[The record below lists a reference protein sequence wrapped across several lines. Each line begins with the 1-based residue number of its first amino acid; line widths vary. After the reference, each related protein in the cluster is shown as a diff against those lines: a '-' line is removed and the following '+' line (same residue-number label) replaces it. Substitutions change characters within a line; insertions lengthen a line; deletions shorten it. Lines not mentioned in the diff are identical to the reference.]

1 MTTSEHPQSAS
12 VGPGATGGD
21 ATATSGEP
29 EAQLEQPKPSGE
41 ERKPKHRGVM
51 QSLTALCVRYVERL
65 MPDPYLFAVIL
76 TLIVAALVALLV
88 NGASPSGMLKAWYG
102 GVWGSQN
109 IFTFAFQM
117 VLILVTGYTLAEAP
131 VLKRAIV
138 YVASKPRN
146 QVQGALLCFGVSAVL
161 SLLNWG
167 LGLVAGA
174 LVARQVAKRF
184 TDAHFG
190 YLIAAA
196 FMGFIVWT
204 QGLSS
209 SIALANTDNGSP
221 INVIHKM
228 TGITVPLKLTIFQP
242 YSWLSVIVVLALLA
256 LAIWRMEPA
265 QSLAPDPAVFE
276 DEDQAEVK
284 AEGKKTFAEWLEDLW
299 ILNILVFAA
308 GIAYFCISG
317 FALNISSMIMLFTIT
332 SALLH
337 RTPIRFIR
345 AFTGAAKVSG
355 PLLLQYPLYGGL
367 VGLAGLSALASGHR
381 GQAAADAAGPGG
393 RERRDAVHAAV
404 PDLHRLI
411 DHQPVRAVRR
421 WALGRAGPDRG
432 RLGAGDGSAIAGLS
446 RVDLHGGRRRRGGRE
461 HDPTVLVA
469 APACDRE
476 TQCPSGDGLYDRRIR
491 DRVGGVGCHRSDRAL
506 RNLTSARAGC
516 YSGSL
521 TASKALVHPSQR
533 LVEDLHLFAAL
544 FVGWLDGA
552 AGTFGL
558 HSGRTLASQQAEV
571 LLACLPEP
579 ALQFLQRLLIHAR
592 QSAGMSRVDQRVF
605 LLGQVHMVVASPL
618 IHILTGRTVR
628 RIAGRQVESSRRGQL
643 TFTSMRLHAGLANR
657 MWRTQG
663 EVEDKGVHVD
673 CEARP
678 GWS

>member
-1 MTTSEHPQSAS
+1 MTTSQDPKATSEDPES
-12 VGPGATGGD
+12 TGGD
-21 ATATSGEP
+21 TTATSGAP
-29 EAQLEQPKPSGE
+29 EAEPEQPKPSVEGHKP
-41 ERKPKHRGVM
+41 ERRGVM

-131 VLKRAIV
+131 ILKRAIV
-138 YVASKPRN
+138 YIASKPKN

-184 TDAHFG
+184 TEAHFG

-242 YSWLSVIVVLALLA
+242 YSWLSVIVALALLA

-265 QSLAPDPAVFE
+265 QSLSPDPAVFE
-276 DEDQAEVK
+276 DEDQPEVK
-284 AEGKKTFAEWLEDLW
+284 AEGRKSFAEWLENLW
-299 ILNILVFAA
+299 ILNVLVFAA

-367 VGLAGLSALASGHR
+367 VGLLGYLPSHAAAAAKPLQTLLAQAVVSGATQYTLPFMTFIGSLVISLFVPSGGGHWAVQGPIAVGSALAI
-381 GQAAADAAGPGG
+381 GQRSPAYLGLISM
-393 RERRDAVHAAV
+393 AVAV
-404 PDLHRLI
+404 GEGVANMI
-411 DHQPVRAVRR
+411 QPF
-421 WALGRAGPDRG
+421 WLLP
-432 RLGAGDGSAIAGLS
+432 LLAIAKLN
-446 RVDLHGGRRRRGGRE
+446 V
-461 HDPTVLVA
+461 
-469 APACDRE
+469 
-476 TQCPSGDGLYDRRIR
+476 
-491 DRVGGVGCHRSDRAL
+491 
-506 RNLTSARAGC
+506 
-516 YSGSL
+516 
-521 TASKALVHPSQR
+521 
-533 LVEDLHLFAAL
+533 
-544 FVGWLDGA
+544 
-552 AGTFGL
+552 
-558 HSGRTLASQQAEV
+558 
-571 LLACLPEP
+571 
-579 ALQFLQRLLIHAR
+579 
-592 QSAGMSRVDQRVF
+592 
-605 LLGQVHMVVASPL
+605 
-618 IHILTGRTVR
+618 
-628 RIAGRQVESSRRGQL
+628 RQVMG
-643 TFTSMRLHAGLANR
+643 FTIVAFVIGLVVLGTTALIAPY
-657 MWRTQG
+657 
-663 EVEDKGVHVD
+663 VI
-673 CEARP
+673 
-678 GWS
+678 

>member
-1 MTTSEHPQSAS
+1 MTTN
-12 VGPGATGGD
+12 GD
-21 ATATSGEP
+21 ATATSGAP
-29 EAQLEQPKPSGE
+29 EAEPEQPKPSVEGH
-41 ERKPKHRGVM
+41 KPKCRGVM
-51 QSLTALCVRYVERL
+51 QTLTALCVRYVERL

-88 NGASPSGMLKAWYG
+88 EGASPSGMLKAWYG

-138 YVASKPRN
+138 YIAGKPRN

-161 SLLNWG
+161 ALLNWG

-174 LVARQVAKRF
+174 LVARRVAKRF

-242 YSWLSVIVVLALLA
+242 YSWLSVIAVLALLT

-265 QSLAPDPAVFE
+265 ESLAPDPAVFE
-276 DEDQAEVK
+276 DEDQPEVK
-284 AEGKKTFAEWLEDLW
+284 AEGKKTFAEWLENLW
-299 ILNILVFAA
+299 ILNVLVFAA

-317 FALNISSMIMLFTIT
+317 FALNIASMIMLFTVT

-367 VGLAGLSALASGHR
+367 VGLLGYLPSHAAKPLQTLLAQAVVSGATQYTLPFLTFIGSLVISLFVPSGGGHWAVQGPIAVGSALAI
-381 GQAAADAAGPGG
+381 GQRSPAYLGLISM
-393 RERRDAVHAAV
+393 AVAV
-404 PDLHRLI
+404 GEGVANMI
-411 DHQPVRAVRR
+411 QPF
-421 WALGRAGPDRG
+421 WLLP
-432 RLGAGDGSAIAGLS
+432 LLAIAKLN
-446 RVDLHGGRRRRGGRE
+446 V
-461 HDPTVLVA
+461 
-469 APACDRE
+469 
-476 TQCPSGDGLYDRRIR
+476 
-491 DRVGGVGCHRSDRAL
+491 
-506 RNLTSARAGC
+506 
-516 YSGSL
+516 
-521 TASKALVHPSQR
+521 
-533 LVEDLHLFAAL
+533 
-544 FVGWLDGA
+544 
-552 AGTFGL
+552 
-558 HSGRTLASQQAEV
+558 
-571 LLACLPEP
+571 
-579 ALQFLQRLLIHAR
+579 
-592 QSAGMSRVDQRVF
+592 
-605 LLGQVHMVVASPL
+605 
-618 IHILTGRTVR
+618 
-628 RIAGRQVESSRRGQL
+628 RQVMG
-643 TFTSMRLHAGLANR
+643 FTIVAFVIGLVVLGTTALIAPY
-657 MWRTQG
+657 
-663 EVEDKGVHVD
+663 VV
-673 CEARP
+673 
-678 GWS
+678 